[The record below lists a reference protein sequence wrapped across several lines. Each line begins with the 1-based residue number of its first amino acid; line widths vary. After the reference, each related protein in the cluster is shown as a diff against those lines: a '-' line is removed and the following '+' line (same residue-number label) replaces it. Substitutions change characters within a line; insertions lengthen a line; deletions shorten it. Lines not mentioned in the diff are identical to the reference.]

1 VRRKEVNIIPVTGG
15 AGFIGSHLVDAL
27 CAAGEEPVVLDNLA
41 SGDRKNL
48 PDRAKLVEMDITDTG
63 VVEAIAELKP
73 EVVIHAAAQVSV
85 AVSMQ
90 DPHLDLAVNVQGTA
104 NVLEG
109 AKAAGARRFVF
120 VSSGGGVY
128 GESDG
133 AREDALPRPKSYY
146 SAHKYLGERYAELS
160 GLSYANARLANVYG
174 SRQRSDLEGGVL
186 AIFTERLQRGR
197 AILTNGTGEQRRVL
211 VYVADVVDSLLT
223 MARSDRDGTW
233 NVGTGVSTSIL
244 ELLRAREI
252 GRATEVRYGPPQP
265 GDVDNSRLAIDSVE
279 NALGWRPKY
288 DLAGGIADVIRKAN
302 TGR

>member
-1 VRRKEVNIIPVTGG
+1 MILVTGG

-27 CAAGEEPVVLDNLA
+27 LAAGQEPVVLDNLA
-41 SGDRKNL
+41 SGGRENL
-48 PDRAKLVEMDITDTG
+48 PNGVTVVNMDIADAG
-63 VVEAIAELKP
+63 VVEVIADLQP
-73 EVVIHAAAQVSV
+73 EVLIHAAAQVSV

-109 AKAAGARRFVF
+109 AKAAGTTRFVF

-133 AREDALPRPKSYY
+133 ADEATLPRPKSYY
-146 SAHKYLGERYAELS
+146 SAHKYLGERYVELS

-174 SRQRSDLEGGVL
+174 TRQRSDLEGGVV
-186 AIFTERLQRGR
+186 AIFTERLRRGQP
-197 AILTNGTGEQRRVL
+197 ILVNGTGEQRRDL

-233 NVGTGVSTSIL
+233 NVGTGVSTSML
-244 ELLRAREI
+244 ELLHALEI
-252 GRATEVRYGPPQP
+252 KCGPATEVRHGPRRP
-265 GDVDNSRLAIDSVE
+265 GDVGTSRLAIGSIE
-279 NALGWRPKY
+279 NDLGWRPRY
-288 DLAGGIADVIRKAN
+288 DLASGIADMIR
-302 TGR
+302 TTRED

>member
-1 VRRKEVNIIPVTGG
+1 MLLTGG

-27 CAAGEEPVVLDNLA
+27 LTAGQEPVVLDNLA
-41 SGDRKNL
+41 SGDRENL
-48 PDRAKLVEMDITDTG
+48 ANGAKLVEMDITDAG
-63 VVEAIAELKP
+63 VVEAIADLKP

-104 NVLEG
+104 SVREG

-128 GESDG
+128 GECDG
-133 AREDALPRPKSYY
+133 ADEATLPRPKSYY
-146 SAHKYLGERYAELS
+146 GAHKYLGERYAELS
-160 GLSYANARLANVYG
+160 GLSYASARLANVYG
-174 SRQRSDLEGGVL
+174 SRQRSDLEGGVV
-186 AIFTERLQRGR
+186 AIFTEKLQNRQP
-197 AILTNGTGEQRRVL
+197 ILVNGMGEQRRDL

-223 MARSDRDGTW
+223 MAPSNRDGTW

-244 ELLRAREI
+244 ELLHALEKEI
-252 GRATEVRYGPPQP
+252 GPATEVRHGPPRP
-265 GDVDNSRLAIDSVE
+265 GDVNNSRLSIASIE
-279 NALGWRPKY
+279 NDLGWRPKY

>member
-1 VRRKEVNIIPVTGG
+1 
-15 AGFIGSHLVDAL
+15 
-27 CAAGEEPVVLDNLA
+27 VVLDNLA
-41 SGDRKNL
+41 SGYRENL
-48 PDRAKLVEMDITDTG
+48 PNGVELVEMDVADARVVG
-63 VVEAIAELKP
+63 VIAELEP

-90 DPHLDLAVNVQGTA
+90 DPHLDLAANVEGMA

-109 AKAAGARRFVF
+109 AKAAGASRFVF

-133 AREDALPRPKSYY
+133 ADEATLPRPTSYY
-146 SAHKYLGERYAELS
+146 GAHKYLGERYAELS

-174 SRQRSDLEGGVL
+174 PRQRSGLEGGVV
-186 AIFTERLQRGR
+186 AIFTERLQRGQPVL
-197 AILTNGTGEQRRVL
+197 INGTGEQRRDL

-244 ELLRAREI
+244 ELLHALEKEI
-252 GRATEVRYGPPQP
+252 EPATEIRHGPQRP
-265 GDVDNSRLAIDSVE
+265 GDVGNSRLAIGSIE
-279 NALGWRPKY
+279 NDLGWRPRY
-288 DLAGGIADVIRKAN
+288 DLASGIADMIRKAN
-302 TGR
+302 ADR

>member
-1 VRRKEVNIIPVTGG
+1 VILVTGG
-15 AGFIGSHLVDAL
+15 AGFIGSHLVDTL
-27 CAAGEEPVVLDNLA
+27 LAAGQEPVVLDNLA
-41 SGDRKNL
+41 SGDRENL
-48 PDRAKLVEMDITDTG
+48 PHRVKLVEMDIADAG
-63 VVEAIAELKP
+63 VVEVIAELKP

-133 AREDALPRPKSYY
+133 ADEATLPRPKSYY
-146 SAHKYLGERYAELS
+146 SAHKCLGERYAELS

-174 SRQRSDLEGGVL
+174 PRQRSDLEGGVV
-186 AIFTERLQRGR
+186 AIFTERLQNRQP
-197 AILTNGTGEQRRVL
+197 ILVNGAGEQRRDL
-211 VYVADVVDSLLT
+211 VYVADVVDALLT
-223 MARSDRDGTW
+223 MARSNRDGTW

-244 ELLRAREI
+244 ELLHALEKEI
-252 GRATEVRYGPPQP
+252 EPATEIRHGPRRP
-265 GDVDNSRLAIDSVE
+265 GDVNNSRLAIGSIE
-279 NALGWRPKY
+279 NDLGWRPKY
-288 DLAGGIADVIRKAN
+288 DLAGGIADMIRKAN
-302 TGR
+302 ADR

>member
-1 VRRKEVNIIPVTGG
+1 LILVTGG

-27 CAAGEEPVVLDNLA
+27 LAAEQEPVVLDNLVN
-41 SGDRKNL
+41 GDRENL
-48 PDRAKLVEMDITDTG
+48 PSGIKLVEMDIADAG
-63 VVEAIAELKP
+63 VVEAITELKP

-90 DPHLDLAVNVQGTA
+90 DPHLDLAVNVEGTA
-104 NVLEG
+104 NVIEG

-133 AREDALPRPKSYY
+133 ADEATLPRPKSYY
-146 SAHKYLGERYAELS
+146 SAHKYLGERYVELS

-174 SRQRSDLEGGVL
+174 TRQRSDLEGGVV
-186 AIFTERLQRGR
+186 AIFIERLRRGQPVL
-197 AILTNGTGEQRRVL
+197 INGTGEQRRDL
-211 VYVADVVDSLLT
+211 IYAADVVDSLLT

-244 ELLRAREI
+244 EILRALESEI
-252 GRATEVRYGPPQP
+252 GPATEVRHGPRRP
-265 GDVDNSRLAIDSVE
+265 GDVGDSRLAIGSIE
-279 NALGWRPKY
+279 NDLGWRPRY
-288 DLAGGIADVIRKAN
+288 DLAGGIADMIR
-302 TGR
+302 TTR

>member
-1 VRRKEVNIIPVTGG
+1 MILVTGG
-15 AGFIGSHLVDAL
+15 AGFIGSHLVDTLLAS
-27 CAAGEEPVVLDNLA
+27 GEEPVVLDNLA

-48 PDRAKLVEMDITDTG
+48 PDGAKLVEMDIADVG
-63 VVEAIAELKP
+63 VVKAIAELKP

-85 AVSMQ
+85 AISMQ

-109 AKAAGARRFVF
+109 AKEAGARRFVF

-133 AREDALPRPKSYY
+133 ASEDALPRPKSYY
-146 SAHKYLGERYAELS
+146 SAHKYLGERYVELS

-174 SRQRSDLEGGVL
+174 SRQRSDLEGGVV
-186 AIFTERLQRGR
+186 AIFTERLQNKEP
-197 AILTNGTGEQRRVL
+197 ILINGTGEQQRDL

-244 ELLRAREI
+244 DLLHALEKEI
-252 GRATEVRYGPPQP
+252 QPAAEVRHGPQRP
-265 GDVDNSRLAIDSVE
+265 GDVNNSRLSIDSIE
-279 NALGWRPKY
+279 NDLGWSPRY
-288 DLAGGIADVIRKAN
+288 GLAEGIADMMRKEN
-302 TGR
+302 EDR

>member
-1 VRRKEVNIIPVTGG
+1 VILVTGG
-15 AGFIGSHLVDAL
+15 AGFIGSHLVDTL
-27 CAAGEEPVVLDNLA
+27 LAAEQEPVVLDNLA

-48 PDRAKLVEMDITDTG
+48 PNGVKLVEKDIADTA
-63 VVEAIAELKP
+63 VVEVIAELKP

-109 AKAAGARRFVF
+109 AKAVGARRFVF

-128 GESDG
+128 GECDG
-133 AREDALPRPKSYY
+133 ADEAALPRPKSYY
-146 SAHKYLGERYAELS
+146 SAHKFLGERYVELS

-174 SRQRSDLEGGVL
+174 SRQRSDLEGGVV
-186 AIFTERLQRGR
+186 AILTERLQNRQP
-197 AILTNGTGEQRRVL
+197 ILINGTGEQRRDL

-223 MARSDRDGTW
+223 MARSNRDGTW

-244 ELLRAREI
+244 ELLHALEREI
-252 GRATEVRYGPPQP
+252 EPATEIRHGPKRP
-265 GDVDNSRLAIDSVE
+265 GDVSNSRLSIASIE
-279 NALGWRPKY
+279 NDLGWCPKY
-288 DLAGGIADVIRKAN
+288 DLAGGIADMIRKVN
-302 TGR
+302 EHR

>member
-1 VRRKEVNIIPVTGG
+1 MILVTGG
-15 AGFIGSHLVDAL
+15 AGFIGSHLVDTL
-27 CAAGEEPVVLDNLA
+27 LAAGQEPVVLDNLA
-41 SGDRKNL
+41 SGDRENL
-48 PDRAKLVEMDITDTG
+48 PSGVKLVEMDVADAG
-63 VVEAIAELKP
+63 VVGIIAELKP

-90 DPHLDLAVNVQGTA
+90 DPHLDLAANVQGTA

-128 GESDG
+128 GESDR
-133 AREDALPRPKSYY
+133 ADEATLPRPRSYY

-174 SRQRSDLEGGVL
+174 SRQRSDLEGGVV
-186 AIFTERLQRGR
+186 AIFTERLQRGQP
-197 AILTNGTGEQRRVL
+197 ILINGTGEQRRDL

-223 MARSDRDGTW
+223 MARSNRDGTW

-244 ELLRAREI
+244 ELLHALEREI
-252 GRATEVRYGPPQP
+252 EPATEIRHGPRRP
-265 GDVDNSRLAIDSVE
+265 GDVNNSRLAIGSIE
-279 NALGWRPKY
+279 NDLGWRPKY
-288 DLAGGIADVIRKAN
+288 DLAGGIADMIRKAN
-302 TGR
+302 ADR